1 MAGNETKF
9 TEDELNSLRKLQQD
23 YLSTQSQFGQI
34 TITEMNLSGQLEELE
49 KIKHET
55 EESFKKLQ
63 ETEKEL
69 VDELTAKYG
78 QGQLDPKTGVFTPTK
93 SDSDEK

>member
-1 MAGNETKF
+1 MASNETKF

-34 TITEMNLSGQLEELE
+34 TITEMNLSSQLEELE
-49 KIKHET
+49 KIKNET
-55 EESFKKLQ
+55 EENFKKLQ
-63 ETEKEL
+63 QTEKEL

-78 QGQLDPKTGVFTPTK
+78 QGQLDPKTGISTPTK